1 MVSIRGRRLH
11 SHIRRSTAQQLS
23 PRALDLAFERA
34 DTPEADANRLIET
47 LRVRAYPEARRRQ
60 RLARSSEAASH
71 WSRVANLIARRTGD
85 PLVDES
91 PMPSEG
97 EPNLARDGEER
108 RTSAPVRC
116 FEVDPVDELERVLAV
131 KPQRFR
137 LQFFGVACDLGPAI
151 LAESEIESADASG
164 AIRQAVEANWP
175 ARAVG
180 LRLLDFEGR
189 EIFARLKADLR

>member
-1 MVSIRGRRLH
+1 M
-11 SHIRRSTAQQLS
+11 AQQLS
-23 PRALDLAFERA
+23 PRALDTAVEQA
-34 DTPEADANRLIET
+34 DTPEADASRLIET

-60 RLARSSEAASH
+60 RLARSSEAAAH

-85 PLVDES
+85 PLVNELL
-91 PMPSEG
+91 MHREG
-97 EPNLARDGEER
+97 ETNLARDGEKPR
-108 RTSAPVRC
+108 ASRPIRF
-116 FEVDPVDELERVLAV
+116 FEVDPVDELERVLAI

-164 AIRQAVEANWP
+164 AIREAVEANWP

-189 EIFARLKADLR
+189 EIFERLKADLR